1 MVEPSTMM
9 MIAST
14 VFKVGAGIAEG
25 IAKEREAMLEAFNI
39 GTERTLA
46 KASANTD
53 SIRRREELKDVM
65 EAAESFFLRTR
76 EETMDIEAYYE
87 REQDTA
93 GGDIDD
99 IAAMSYLNDL
109 KYKQEIIA
117 TKRRGVQERQ
127 ASVVRAVGDILQA
140 GYDYQSTRQ
149 DRPSLVQQRKANP
162 RPRLRPTSIR

>member
-1 MVEPSTMM
+1 MEPSTIF

-14 VFKVGAGIAEG
+14 IFKVGAGLQEG
-25 IAKEREAMLEAFNI
+25 IIKEREAELEAFNI

-46 KASANTD
+46 KASATQD
-53 SIRRREELKDVM
+53 AIRRREELKDVM

-87 REQDTA
+87 REQTTA
-93 GGDIDD
+93 GSDIDD
-99 IAAMSYLNDL
+99 IAAMSYINDL
-109 KYKQEIIA
+109 KYKQEFYG

-140 GYDYQSTRQ
+140 GSDYMATRQ
-149 DRPSLVQQRKANP
+149 DRPSLVQQRKASP
-162 RPRLRPTSIR
+162 RPQLRPR

>member
-1 MVEPSTMM
+1 MEPSTIF

-14 VFKVGAGIAEG
+14 IFKVGAGLQEG
-25 IAKEREAMLEAFNI
+25 IAKEREAQLEAFNI

-46 KASANTD
+46 KASANID
-53 SIRRREELKDVM
+53 AIRRREELKDVM

-87 REQDTA
+87 REQDIA

-109 KYKQEIIA
+109 KYKQEIYG
-117 TKRRGVQERQ
+117 TRRRGVQERQ
-127 ASVVRAVGDILQA
+127 ASVVRAVGDVLQA
-140 GYDYQSTRQ
+140 GVDYYSTRQ
-149 DRPSLVQQRKANP
+149 DRPSLVEQRKASP
-162 RPRLRPTSIR
+162 RPRLRPTSMR